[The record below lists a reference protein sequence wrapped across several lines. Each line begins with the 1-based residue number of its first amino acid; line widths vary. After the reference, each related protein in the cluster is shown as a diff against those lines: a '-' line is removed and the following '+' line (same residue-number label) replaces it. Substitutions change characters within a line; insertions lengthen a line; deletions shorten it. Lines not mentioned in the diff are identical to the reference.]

1 MSATEQTGLR
11 LYDYPPSPN
20 CYKVRLLLSELGIE
34 HERVVVDIFGGDT
47 LTGEYARR
55 NPALATPVLELPN
68 GDHLPESGAILLY
81 LAEGTPFMPD
91 GQELRAQVHRWM
103 FFEQG
108 SVYPQIGA
116 LRFRLL
122 TGRLDP
128 GSEEAKRS
136 TAIAQAIVA
145 VVNQHLSE
153 HEFVVD
159 GRYSVA
165 DIALYGYLHVAD
177 EAGVQIENN
186 EHLARWLEEVRSQP
200 GHLADLAPYPAN
212 ARRGAGKSIYDAVG
226 L

>member
-1 MSATEQTGLR
+1 MSGTERAGLR
-11 LYDYPPSPN
+11 LYDYPASPN
-20 CYKVRLLLSELGIE
+20 CYKVRLLLSQLGIE
-34 HERVVVDIFGGDT
+34 YERVVVDIFGGDT

-81 LAEGTPFMPD
+81 LADGTPLLPD
-91 GQELRAQVHRWM
+91 GRELRAQVHRWM

-122 TGRLDP
+122 AGRLDP
-128 GSEEAKRS
+128 NSEEARRS

-153 HEFVVD
+153 HEFAVD
-159 GRYSVA
+159 DR
-165 DIALYGYLHVAD
+165 YGYLHVAD
-177 EAGVQIENN
+177 EAGVQIENH
-186 EHLARWLEEVRSQP
+186 EHLARWLEDVRSQP
-200 GHLADLAPYPAN
+200 GHFADLPPYPAN
-212 ARRGAGKSIYDAVG
+212 ARRGAGQSIYDAVG